1 MNGLA
6 MTAIIGGALIV
17 VAAVFGLRLR
27 RDHAE
32 KRRQAEQVRANLQS
46 RLDTLTRA
54 LQILIQDSAWCSMP
68 RRFASQECL
77 ASARER
83 KTELMGLGTNSNLTN
98 HERRVIWDAERL
110 HDMIWNF
117 RRGLDPG
124 LGDQVPE
131 AEAILL
137 GEIKGLIR
145 ALESAS

>member
-1 MNGLA
+1 MNA
-6 MTAIIGGALIV
+6 QIIAAITGGAFIL
-17 VAAVFGLRLR
+17 VAAMVGLRLR
-27 RDHAE
+27 RRHAE
-32 KRRQAEQVRANLQS
+32 KRRQAKRVRANLQS
-46 RLDTLTRA
+46 RLDTFTRA

-68 RRFASQECL
+68 RRFDSQECL
-77 ASARER
+77 TSARER
-83 KTELMGLGTNSNLTN
+83 KTELMDLSTNPDLTN
-98 HERRVIWDAERL
+98 HERHVIWDAERL

>member
-1 MNGLA
+1 MNSLA
-6 MTAIIGGALIV
+6 LTAIIGGTVIL
-17 VAAVFGLRLR
+17 VAAMVGLRLNQR
-27 RDHAE
+27 RAE
-32 KRRQAEQVRANLQS
+32 KRREAERIRANLQS
-46 RLDTLTRA
+46 RLDALTRA

-68 RRFASQECL
+68 RRFDSQECL

-83 KTELMGLGTNSNLTN
+83 KIKLAELSTNPQLTN
-98 HERRVIWDAERL
+98 HERHVIWDVERL

-137 GEIKGLIR
+137 EEIKGLIG
-145 ALESAS
+145 ALKPAS